1 MVFFNWNDLSVLGYV
16 CNVML
21 VIQNHLLAVV
31 SHVRGRFVS
40 LRFVGLL
47 LSLVASLW
55 QNCRRRVVVLNLV
68 HVLVKSPLA
77 LVDQLRAPVLVKS
90 PLDLDLALVDQL
102 RAPVLEGNLHVG
114 LLVNPVTQNHPVA
127 LGRGLGSVL
136 EDVMFVT
143 SNAGPQNRVGAL
155 VLREAVIRF
164 VSNAILNR
172 AVPGGVMRAM

>member
-1 MVFFNWNDLSVLGYV
+1 
-16 CNVML
+16 
-21 VIQNHLLAVV
+21 
-31 SHVRGRFVS
+31 
-40 LRFVGLL
+40 
-47 LSLVASLW
+47 
-55 QNCRRRVVVLNLV
+55 VVVLNLV
-68 HVLVKSPLA
+68 H
-77 LVDQLRAPVLVKS
+77 VLVKS